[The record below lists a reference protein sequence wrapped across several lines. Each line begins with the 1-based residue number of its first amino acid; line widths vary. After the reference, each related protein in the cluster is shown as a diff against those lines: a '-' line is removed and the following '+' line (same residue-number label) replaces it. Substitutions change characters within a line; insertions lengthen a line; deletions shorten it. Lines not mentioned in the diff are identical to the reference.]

1 MRMGN
6 AVALV
11 SLLLVTRGAAAAP
24 SMNASDIAGIEQA
37 QRDFKAHWTAG
48 DAAACAA
55 AYTEDGV
62 RVGSRGDVQRGRSEI
77 QRAYARLF
85 AGPFQGATITNGPP
99 SLRPLGRDYALC
111 EAPFTITTARGT
123 VLEGFSLDVMEKL
136 RGRWWMLES
145 HPKLYPSSPEP

>member
-1 MRMGN
+1 MGI
-6 AVALV
+6 AVGLI
-11 SLLLVTRGAAAAP
+11 SLLVGPRGAAGAG
-24 SMNASDIAGIEQA
+24 SMNASDIAGIEQV

-62 RVGSRGDVQRGRSEI
+62 RVGSRGDVQHGRAEI
-77 QRAYARLF
+77 QRAYAKLF
-85 AGPFQGATITNGPP
+85 SGPFQGASITNGPP
-99 SLRPLGRDYALC
+99 SLRPLGHDYALC

-123 VLEGFSLDVMEKL
+123 VIEGFSLDVMQKL

-145 HPKLYPSSPEP
+145 HPRLYPSSPEP